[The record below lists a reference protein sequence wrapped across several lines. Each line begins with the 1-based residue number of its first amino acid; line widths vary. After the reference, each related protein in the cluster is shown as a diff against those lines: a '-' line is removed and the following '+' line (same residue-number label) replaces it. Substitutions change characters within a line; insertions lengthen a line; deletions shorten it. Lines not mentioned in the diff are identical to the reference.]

1 MGVWPRG
8 AWDPENR
15 TEKIRTPGGLAT
27 HREQKESF
35 IEPNTRRM
43 KLKAKVAVV
52 TGGNSGIGLAI
63 AQALAREGAQVV
75 IFGRNETSLYEAT
88 RSIGGQT
95 LAVQGDVARLAD
107 LDRLYETTA
116 AQHGRIDILVA
127 SAGNSELAL
136 MKDTDEA
143 FFDKLSGTNFKGVYF
158 TVQKAV
164 PHLNTGASVI
174 LISSIANANGS
185 PKFSVYAATKAAV
198 RSLAR
203 SFSAELLPRG
213 IRVNTLS
220 PGPIATPIFGRM
232 NLSGEEQRKFK
243 EQVTAHHPMGRFGQ
257 PEEVARAAVF
267 LASSDSSYIA
277 GAELVVD
284 GGMSQL

>member
-164 PHLNTGASVI
+164 
-174 LISSIANANGS
+174 
-185 PKFSVYAATKAAV
+185 
-198 RSLAR
+198 
-203 SFSAELLPRG
+203 
-213 IRVNTLS
+213 
-220 PGPIATPIFGRM
+220 
-232 NLSGEEQRKFK
+232 
-243 EQVTAHHPMGRFGQ
+243 
-257 PEEVARAAVF
+257 
-267 LASSDSSYIA
+267 
-277 GAELVVD
+277 
-284 GGMSQL
+284 